1 MSIRAGESTY
11 ASRTARGVLLGFS
24 STALAVAA
32 HGIAGGGVPDT
43 AATVVLA
50 ALVGWAGTGIADRRT
65 GFVPTLLL
73 LGGGQTTLH
82 VLLSHVAVAHPGET
96 APGSLL
102 PTPLMLA
109 LHGVALLLTALLL
122 TKASAAFATAAA
134 ALRGLVRA
142 IAVVLRVPEPPSRG
156 PVAPPA
162 QGSFFMAVL
171 LRRVCGRRG
180 PPLPA

>member
-1 MSIRAGESTY
+1 MTIRAGESTY
-11 ASRTARGVLLGFS
+11 ARRVVRGVLLGFS

-43 AATVVLA
+43 AVTIVLA
-50 ALVGWAGTGIADRRT
+50 ALVGWAGTGVADRHT

-73 LGGGQTTLH
+73 LGGGQATLH

-96 APGSLL
+96 APGSVL

-109 LHGVALLLTALLL
+109 LHVVALLLTALLL
-122 TKASAAFATAAA
+122 TRASAAFATAAA
-134 ALRGLVRA
+134 ALTGLVRA
-142 IAVVLRVPEPPSRG
+142 IAVVLPVAERPRGG
-156 PVAPPA
+156 PVVAPA
-162 QGSFFMAVL
+162 QGTFMAVL
-171 LRRVCGRRG
+171 LRRVCGKRG